1 AHARRRHRRRLYV
14 SGHGVWPQRR
24 LRAGRPRLGAGGLH
38 ARRLEDRA
46 PARAA
51 RQGSL
56 PGRRARLG
64 QGRRYRE
71 LQAAQ
76 GKIRSMSFANLHPK
90 EQTMTMHLR
99 LLSAAAAAALLMLG
113 APVRADNFS
122 AAQRGEIETI
132 IKEYLIAHP
141 EVLEEA
147 GAELEKR
154 KQAAEAEKTKQEIAS
169 HTQALFYSPRQVT
182 VGDTKGEVTLVEFF
196 DYNCGYCKRALADLT
211 SIMKDDPK

>member
-1 AHARRRHRRRLYV
+1 RRLYV

-56 PGRRARLG
+56 PGRRTRLG

-71 LQAAQ
+71 LQAAP
-76 GKIRSMSFANLHPK
+76 GKIRSMSFANLHPT
-90 EQTMTMHLR
+90 EQTSSS
-99 LLSAAAAAALLMLG
+99 LLPLPSAAAASLLLVLG
-113 APVRADNFS
+113 APVRGDIFS
-122 AAQRGEIETI
+122 AAQRSESETI
-132 IKEYLIAHP
+132 IKESVIAHP

-169 HTQALFYSPRQVT
+169 H
-182 VGDTKGEVTLVEFF
+182 
-196 DYNCGYCKRALADLT
+196 
-211 SIMKDDPK
+211 